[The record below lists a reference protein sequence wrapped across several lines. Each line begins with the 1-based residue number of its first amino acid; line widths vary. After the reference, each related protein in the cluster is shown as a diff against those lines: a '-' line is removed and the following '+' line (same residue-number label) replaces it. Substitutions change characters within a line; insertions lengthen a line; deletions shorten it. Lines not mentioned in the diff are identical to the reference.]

1 MYKIPKVIGKLLK
14 FVDLKQLLETQKIL
28 FTSLHEQTQ
37 THTHTHT
44 NTLIINKYTY
54 HLVIYILKFHNNS
67 QL

>member
-1 MYKIPKVIGKLLK
+1 MYKIPKVSGKL
-14 FVDLKQLLETQKIL
+14 FKICRSNYWKHRN

>member
-14 FVDLKQLLETQKIL
+14 FVEAIIGNIEIL

-54 HLVIYILKFHNNS
+54 HLVIYIY
-67 QL
+67 